1 MDAIFLQTLEAL
13 HEAKQYHEII
23 NIIEAL
29 PEDAQDAESSGLLA
43 RAYCNIGQYEHALA
57 LLFSASQPD
66 DFIWNFRVG
75 FAYYFSH
82 QPLQALPYFKQ
93 AFIYNPCSEI
103 ADYIALC
110 RVAGFAN
117 KSRSCIRATKFNAYH
132 NPSYTG
138 SSDRHQES
146 SDFEEPPQDLPIL
159 KDPPAPEEVPPIQ
172 YLPKD
177 AAAVQAHIEQQ
188 FGPIGTILPFNS
200 GRTMDIELCICLPTQ
215 ERNYYTVSTFGMGAL
230 PMLLPEKQRPQI
242 PARLELIM
250 TLPPDWEFDLG
261 DERWSWPLRWLLI
274 TAYLPFDENTWLS
287 YGHTLS
293 NSADN
298 APFDDSTKQ
307 SSIIVVDLQDQP
319 ENAAQCTLPDG
330 ETVRFL
336 QVLSL
341 YPEELEYKT
350 QYGTAAL
357 LRQMSNTGHMI
368 CPYRLNTCTPDLLFP
383 RTNPS
388 PFVC

>member
-1 MDAIFLQTLEAL
+1 MDATFLQMLESL
-13 HEAKQYHEII
+13 HEEKQYREII
-23 NIIEAL
+23 DIIEAL
-29 PEDAQDAESSGLLA
+29 PQDAQDAESTGLLA
-43 RAYCNIGQYEHALA
+43 RAYCNLGQYEYALV

-93 AFIYNPCSEI
+93 AFIYNPCTEI

-110 RVAGFAN
+110 HIAGYAN
-117 KSRSCIRATKFNAYH
+117 KSHSCIRATKFNAYN
-132 NPSYTG
+132 NPGYT
-138 SSDRHQES
+138 DARDCQQES
-146 SDFEEPPQDLPIL
+146 SSSDEQPETLPVL
-159 KDPPAPEEVPPIQ
+159 TDPPAPEEVPPIQ
-172 YLPKD
+172 YLPDD
-177 AAAVQAHIEQQ
+177 AAAVRAHIEQQ
-188 FGPIGTILPFNS
+188 FGPIGAILPFDS
-200 GRTMDIELCICLPTQ
+200 GRTIDIELCICLPTQ

-250 TLPPDWEFDLG
+250 TFPPDWEFDLD
-261 DERWSWPLRWLLI
+261 DERWAWPLRWLLI

-293 NSADN
+293 TSADN
-298 APFDDSTKQ
+298 TPFHDSTKQ
-307 SSIIVVDLQDQP
+307 SSMIIVDLQDQP
-319 ENAAQCTLPDG
+319 ESATQCTLPAG

-357 LRQMSNTGHMI
+357 LRQMSNTEHTI

-383 RTNPS
+383 PANPS